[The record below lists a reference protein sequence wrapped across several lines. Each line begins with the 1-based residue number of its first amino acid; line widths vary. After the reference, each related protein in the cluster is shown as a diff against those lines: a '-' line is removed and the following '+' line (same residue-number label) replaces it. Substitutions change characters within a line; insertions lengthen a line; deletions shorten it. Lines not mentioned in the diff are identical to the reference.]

1 MEKNFEAL
9 KQKEVVYKEISKFHT
24 TGEYAGI
31 KAITY
36 DGVNIG
42 DKKTKVFAY
51 IGFPECCSKEKKVP
65 AVVLVHGGGG
75 KAFHWW
81 VKRWNDRGYAAI
93 AMCTTG
99 DFPTCVNAG
108 RDEVTEKPEWQY
120 GMYGLFEE
128 EGYVNAPSNDEMQ
141 NSEKPFEEQW
151 MYHAV
156 SQVILANNIIRAD
169 ERVDTDKVGIVGV
182 SWGGVITS
190 ITIGYDNRFAFAVS
204 IYGSGYLMENKAKA
218 TLGDDF
224 RSGKNP
230 ELWLAEKRFCNA
242 DMPVLWECMNNDTA
256 FSVNS
261 NSASYSDTEKNNS
274 DTRISIISDWGHSH
288 VGGWTRMESYIFAD
302 SVCKNGKRFPAL
314 RDKGKILEI
323 ENPDG
328 VEIVSAKLCYLTKEI
343 CYCVKHHTGIILMDE
358 QWKKVDLKFD
368 ERAVEVILPQEVK
381 SYYVEL
387 VSKIDGEE
395 YVSCSS
401 YVEIKQQ

>member
-1 MEKNFEAL
+1 MENFFNSL
-9 KQKEVVYKEISKFHT
+9 VKITSVYKEIPEFHT
-24 TGEYAGI
+24 TDEFAGI

-36 DGVNIG
+36 DGVKIG

-51 IGFPECCSKEKKVP
+51 IGFPEGCSKDKKVP

-75 KAFHWW
+75 KAFHCW
-81 VKRWNDRGYAAI
+81 VKMWNDRGYAAI
-93 AMCTTG
+93 AMSTTG
-99 DFPTCVNAG
+99 DFPTVVNAG
-108 RDEVTEKPEWQY
+108 RDESESVPSWQH
-120 GMYGLFEE
+120 GLYGLFEQ
-128 EGYVNAPSNDEMQ
+128 EGYTSAPANDEMQ
-141 NSEKPFEEQW
+141 NSEKLLEEQW

-190 ITIGYDNRFAFAVS
+190 ITIGYDNRFAFAVP
-204 IYGSGYLMENKAKA
+204 IYGSGYLMENKTKS

-230 ELWLAEKRFCNA
+230 ELWLAEKRFCNV
-242 DMPVLWECMNNDTA
+242 DMPVLWECMNDDSA

-261 NSASYSDTEKNNS
+261 NSASYTDTEKNNA
-274 DTRISIISDWGHSH
+274 DTRISIIDSWGHSH
-288 VGGWTRMESYIFAD
+288 QSGWSRKEGYLFAD
-302 SVCKNGKRFPAL
+302 SVCKSGKRLPAL
-314 RDKGKILEI
+314 RGEGKILKI
-323 ENPDG
+323 ENPDS

-343 CYCVKHHTGIILMDE
+343 CYCVKHHTGIVLMDE
-358 QWKKVDLKFD
+358 QWKKIDLNFD
-368 ERAVEVILPQEVK
+368 ERTVEVILPQEVK

-387 VSKIDGEE
+387 VSEIDGEE

-401 YVEIKQQ
+401 YVEIK